1 MCEVQTP
8 YKIPSLF
15 LYVAVKGRA
24 EQQVIFLGFQ
34 SISGQPVMHAYFWPL
49 FFKLFLLKLLV
60 SVPASPVLAADHP
73 SVMQY
78 VCVSGLVDN
87 MSQ

>member
-1 MCEVQTP
+1 MCEVQMP

-34 SISGQPVMHAYFWPL
+34 SISGQPVMHAHFWPPV
-49 FFKLFLLKLLV
+49 FQTIFV
-60 SVPASPVLAADHP
+60 EAIGICAS
-73 SVMQY
+73 
-78 VCVSGLVDN
+78 
-87 MSQ
+87 